1 MSRTL
6 GVLYFWLL
14 PIFCHQSVSSYSL
27 RPRSLHHGR
36 DFRLIPQRR
45 SSEGTPNAN
54 KPLQIN
60 AGLRRDQFLVNIMT
74 VMGLSGVPSPAMAED
89 KEDKVVE
96 EGGITMYK
104 TSSGLKYIELKPGR
118 GPSPQYGQLCA
129 IQYTGYLK
137 LPNDTKPQKF
147 DSNSFLI
154 KHGNGRTIAG
164 LDEGIHTMKVGGI
177 RRLIIPPKLGYV
189 DFGLGPIPEMPWNRW
204 SLNNLLQKMVD
215 QRGGNLVFEV
225 ELTSVI
231 DDEAS
236 QGYYEDLSP
245 TPEEFERLRRDFQER
260 AAATSTPENGS
271 V

>member
-1 MSRTL
+1 M
-6 GVLYFWLL
+6 
-14 PIFCHQSVSSYSL
+14 
-27 RPRSLHHGR
+27 
-36 DFRLIPQRR
+36 
-45 SSEGTPNAN
+45 A
-54 KPLQIN
+54 
-60 AGLRRDQFLVNIMT
+60 
-74 VMGLSGVPSPAMAED
+74 VMGLSWVPRPARAD
-89 KEDKVVE
+89 DQQVE

-104 TSSGLKYIELKPGR
+104 TGSGLKYIELKPGK

-137 LPNDTKPQKF
+137 LPNDAKPQKF

-189 DFGLGPIPEMPWNRW
+189 DSGLGPVPEMPWNRW
-204 SLNNLLQKMVD
+204 SLNNLLSRMVD

-236 QGYYEDLSP
+236 QGYYDDLSP
-245 TPEEFERLRRDFQER
+245 TPEEFDRLRRDFQER
-260 AAATSTPENGS
+260 AVQERAAAAAITENGS